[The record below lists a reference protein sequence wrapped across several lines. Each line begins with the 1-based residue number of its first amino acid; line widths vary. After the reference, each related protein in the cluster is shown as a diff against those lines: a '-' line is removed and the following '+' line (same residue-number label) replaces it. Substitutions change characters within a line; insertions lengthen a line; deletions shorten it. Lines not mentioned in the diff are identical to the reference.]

1 MLSKILYS
9 VSKNKCPRCH
19 AGDVF
24 ISKNP
29 FNLKTFDKLHD
40 KCSSCGLL
48 YEKEPGF
55 FYGAMY
61 VSYALMVAWFVF
73 TWGVNEFFIGVGAF
87 PYLTFLGLSIIL
99 LMTPTFRIS
108 RLLWLNFFT
117 RFGEENKTIS
127 K

>member
-1 MLSKILYS
+1 MLSKIIYS

-19 AGDVF
+19 GSDVF

-29 FNLKTFDKLHD
+29 FNLKTFDKMHE

-61 VSYALMVAWFVF
+61 VSYAIMVAWFVF

-108 RLLWLNFFT
+108 RLLWMNFFT
-117 RFGEENKTIS
+117 RFGEEDKTIL